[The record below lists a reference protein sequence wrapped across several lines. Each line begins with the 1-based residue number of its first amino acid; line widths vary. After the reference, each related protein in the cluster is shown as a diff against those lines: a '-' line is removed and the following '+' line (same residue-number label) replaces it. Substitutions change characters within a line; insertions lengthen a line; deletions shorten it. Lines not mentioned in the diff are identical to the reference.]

1 MDDHVKTIRS
11 AVLDLENIQRQIG
24 QTQVQL
30 LDILTDDSE
39 DECDEPAQAALVRLE
54 RGWLERYVEHSE
66 RSCWNFVR

>member
-11 AVLDLENIQRQIG
+11 PVLDLENIQRQIG

-39 DECDEPAQAALVRLE
+39 D
-54 RGWLERYVEHSE
+54 
-66 RSCWNFVR
+66 